1 MQDQLERLP
10 VPVPAPAAA
19 TPGLCRGGAA
29 YRLPEPLA
37 DLLSKLP
44 PYPASWLFVQGLN
57 RLLAPQLPDDV
68 RRSLEGRSLRLRL
81 LDAGIAFDFEWQG
94 TVFVAERYE
103 DVPELCIAAS
113 VHDLMLLARRQEDP
127 DTLFFSRRLRLEG
140 DTELGLLFKNTL
152 DAIELPLFDLHAL
165 GPRRVLAHLRDR
177 GARGG

>member
-10 VPVPAPAAA
+10 VPPPIAAVPG
-19 TPGLCRGGAA
+19 PGKGGASF
-29 YRLPEPLA
+29 RLPEPLA
-37 DLLSKLP
+37 DLLSRLP
-44 PYPASWLFVQGLN
+44 SYPASWLFVQGLN

-68 RRSLEGRSLRLRL
+68 RCRLEGRRLRLRL

-94 TVFVAERYE
+94 TVFVAERYM

-127 DTLFFSRRLRLEG
+127 DTLFFSRRLSLEG

-152 DAIELPLFDLHAL
+152 DAIELPPFDLHAL

>member
-10 VPVPAPAAA
+10 VPQPIAAVPG
-19 TPGLCRGGAA
+19 PGKGGASF
-29 YRLPEPLA
+29 RLPEPLA
-37 DLLSKLP
+37 DLLSRLP
-44 PYPASWLFVQGLN
+44 SYPASWLFVQGLN

-68 RRSLEGRSLRLRL
+68 RCRLEGRRLRLRL

-94 TVFVAERYE
+94 TVFVAERYM

-127 DTLFFSRRLRLEG
+127 DTLFFSRRLSLEG

-152 DAIELPLFDLHAL
+152 DAIELPPFDLHAL

>member
-19 TPGLCRGGAA
+19 TPGLCKGGPS

-68 RRSLEGRSLRLRL
+68 RLSLEGRSLRLRL

>member
-10 VPVPAPAAA
+10 VPVPVPAAA
-19 TPGLCRGGAA
+19 TPGLCKGGPS

>member
-10 VPVPAPAAA
+10 VPVPVPAKPAMSKPA
-19 TPGLCRGGAA
+19 VS

-37 DLLSKLP
+37 ELLSKLP

-68 RRSLEGRSLRLRL
+68 RCSLEGRSLRLRL

-94 TVFVAERYE
+94 TVFVAERYV
-103 DVPELCIAAS
+103 DVPDLCIAAS

-127 DTLFFSRRLRLEG
+127 DTLFFSRRLSLEG

-152 DAIELPLFDLHAL
+152 DAIELPPFDLQSL

>member
-10 VPVPAPAAA
+10 VPPPIAAVPG
-19 TPGLCRGGAA
+19 PGTGGASF
-29 YRLPEPLA
+29 RLPEPLA
-37 DLLSKLP
+37 DLLSRLP
-44 PYPASWLFVQGLN
+44 SYPASWLFVQGLN

-68 RRSLEGRSLRLRL
+68 RCRLEGRRLRLRL

-94 TVFVAERYE
+94 TVFVAERYM

-127 DTLFFSRRLRLEG
+127 DTLFFSRRLSLEG

-152 DAIELPLFDLHAL
+152 DAIELPPFDLHAL

>member
-10 VPVPAPAAA
+10 VLPPIAAVPG
-19 TPGLCRGGAA
+19 PGKGGASF
-29 YRLPEPLA
+29 RLPEPLA
-37 DLLSKLP
+37 DLLSRLP
-44 PYPASWLFVQGLN
+44 SYPASWLFVQGLN

-68 RRSLEGRSLRLRL
+68 RCRLEGRRLRLRL

-94 TVFVAERYE
+94 TVFVAERYV

-127 DTLFFSRRLRLEG
+127 DTLFFSRRLSLEG

-152 DAIELPLFDLHAL
+152 DAIELPPFDLHAL

>member
-1 MQDQLERLP
+1 MQDQLDRLP

-19 TPGLCRGGAA
+19 TPGLCKGGPS

-57 RLLAPQLPDDV
+57 RLLAPQLPDDA

-94 TVFVAERYE
+94 TVFVAERHE

>member
-10 VPVPAPAAA
+10 VPPPITAVPG
-19 TPGLCRGGAA
+19 PGKGGASF
-29 YRLPEPLA
+29 RLPEPLA
-37 DLLSKLP
+37 DLLSRLP
-44 PYPASWLFVQGLN
+44 SYPASWLFVQGLN

-68 RRSLEGRSLRLRL
+68 RCRLEGRRLRLRL

-94 TVFVAERYE
+94 TVFVAERYV

-127 DTLFFSRRLRLEG
+127 DTLFFSRRLSLEG

-152 DAIELPLFDLHAL
+152 DAIELPPFDLHAL